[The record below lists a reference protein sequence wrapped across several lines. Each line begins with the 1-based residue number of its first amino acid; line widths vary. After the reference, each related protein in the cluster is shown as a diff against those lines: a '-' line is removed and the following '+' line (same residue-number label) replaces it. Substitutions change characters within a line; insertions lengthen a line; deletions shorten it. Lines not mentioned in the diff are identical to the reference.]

1 MQEEI
6 ENKSITLII
15 NCTKFTGRVLKSA
28 IRAYMGYRKE
38 KHREHKAQKQAQG
51 KAVPRGKMTVKQ
63 LAEQNQGMSSFEM
76 QKDDGI
82 KQFERVCRKYGVDY
96 AVRQVKGD
104 KPKYIIFFKGR
115 DQDAIKAAFTEFMD
129 QQVKKQN
136 RLPLKKQL
144 QQIMPFLN
152 KPDKQAE
159 KHKHQERGR

>member
-1 MQEEI
+1 MQEEV
-6 ENKSITLII
+6 EQKTVTLIV
-15 NCTKFTGRVLKSA
+15 NSAKFSGRVLKNA
-28 IRAYMGYRKE
+28 IRAYMGYRTE
-38 KHREHKAQKQAQG
+38 KHREHKAQKQAKG

-63 LAEQNQGMSSFEM
+63 LAAQNQGMSSFEM

-82 KQFERVCRKYGVDY
+82 RQFERVCRKYGVDY
-96 AVRQVKGD
+96 AVKQVKGD

>member
-1 MQEEI
+1 MQEEV
-6 ENKSITLII
+6 EHRSVTLII
-15 NCTKFTGRVLKSA
+15 NSAKFSGRVLKAA
-28 IRAYMGYRKE
+28 ISKYMAHRRNVRHE
-38 KHREHKAQKQAQG
+38 KKTRDVTPH
-51 KAVPRGKMTVKQ
+51 GKMSVKK

-96 AVRQVKGD
+96 AVKQVKGD

-144 QQIMPFLN
+144 QQIMPFLGGH
-152 KPDKQAE
+152 DKQPE

>member
-1 MQEEI
+1 MQEDI
-6 ENKSITLII
+6 EHRSVTLIV
-15 NCTKFTGRVLKSA
+15 NSAKFSGRVLKSA

-38 KHREHKAQKQAQG
+38 KHREHKAQKQFKG

-63 LAEQNQGMSSFEM
+63 LAAQNQGMNSFEM

-82 KQFERVCRKYGVDY
+82 RQFERVCRKYGVDY
-96 AVRQVKGD
+96 AVKQVKGD

-159 KHKHQERGR
+159 KHKNQEHGR